1 MKSLVMA
8 AVKASEMKTMDS
20 FIQVKSRTAKL
31 ARSNVLSST
40 IVVSLS
46 MAGRTAL
53 SGVSSGTSLSNARNS
68 MLIVKTAPLA
78 MGKVWQVGKLRH
90 QQRDKGPTNTRSLVM
105 VAVKVS
111 EMKTTESSMLAKSQA
126 VKLASSDVLLSTT
139 VASLSTAG
147 RTALSGVSFGT
158 SPSSVRSLMQVADA
172 VSLATEMVFQVG
184 SLRRR
189 RRQTDLFNMKSL
201 VMVAVKVSE
210 MKKMGSFTQA
220 KRKTVK
226 LASSNVLLLTVVA
239 SLSMAGR
246 TALSSVSFGTR
257 PSRNVRSLMQI
268 AKRAPLAMEKAWQ
281 VGSLQQMQQELE
293 LTNTKSLVTVAVK
306 ASEMKA
312 MENFMGVKSQIG
324 KLASSSVLNSTVAA
338 SLSMVGR
345 TVRSGVL
352 FGTSPRNARSLMQI
366 VN

>member
-1 MKSLVMA
+1 
-8 AVKASEMKTMDS
+8 
-20 FIQVKSRTAKL
+20 
-31 ARSNVLSST
+31 
-40 IVVSLS
+40 
-46 MAGRTAL
+46 
-53 SGVSSGTSLSNARNS
+53 
-68 MLIVKTAPLA
+68 
-78 MGKVWQVGKLRH
+78 
-90 QQRDKGPTNTRSLVM
+90 
-105 VAVKVS
+105 
-111 EMKTTESSMLAKSQA
+111 
-126 VKLASSDVLLSTT
+126 
-139 VASLSTAG
+139 
-147 RTALSGVSFGT
+147 
-158 SPSSVRSLMQVADA
+158 
-172 VSLATEMVFQVG
+172 
-184 SLRRR
+184 
-189 RRQTDLFNMKSL
+189 MKSL
-201 VMVAVKVSE
+201 VMVAAKVSE
-210 MKKMGSFTQA
+210 TKTMESCMGVKSQM
-220 KRKTVK
+220 VK
-226 LASSNVLLLTVVA
+226 LASSSVLPLTVVA